1 MNLGGM
7 KRESSFREEEELLQE
22 IWMKGKVVER
32 LERHERIPLLIKMNK
47 DGGQEVEL
55 WEVVILWSHSHSP
68 VELLIAP

>member
-1 MNLGGM
+1 
-7 KRESSFREEEELLQE
+7 
-22 IWMKGKVVER
+22 MKGKVVER